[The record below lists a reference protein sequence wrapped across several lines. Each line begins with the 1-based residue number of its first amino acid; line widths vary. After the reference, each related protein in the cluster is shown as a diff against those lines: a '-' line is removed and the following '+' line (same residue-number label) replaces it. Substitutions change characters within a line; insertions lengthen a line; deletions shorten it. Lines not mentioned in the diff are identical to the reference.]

1 MKRLRTLTADQPEA
15 GAATVF
21 VVAFAVVLLVM
32 AGLVVDGGLA
42 INARQRVAD
51 DVEQAARA
59 GSQNLDMA
67 SLRNGGL
74 VRIDPGKAQAA
85 AEDFLARRDYPAG
98 SVSVQADPARV
109 VVSAE
114 IKQKTTLLS
123 LIFINEFTVRA
134 QGQARP
140 AVGITGE
147 DIP

>member
-1 MKRLRTLTADQPEA
+1 MRPADRDS

-21 VVAFAVVLLVM
+21 VVGFAVVLLVM

-59 GSQNLDMA
+59 GSQNLDIPA
-67 SLRNGGL
+67 LRNGGI
-74 VRIDPGKAQAA
+74 VRIDPGPAQTD
-85 AEDFLARRDYPAG
+85 AEAFLAARGYPADG
-98 SVSVQADPARV
+98 VTVEAAPDQV
-109 VVSAE
+109 TVTAE

-123 LIFINEFTVRA
+123 LIFFDEFTVRA

>member
-1 MKRLRTLTADQPEA
+1 MRPQDRDS

-21 VVAFAVVLLVM
+21 LVTFAVVLLVM

-59 GSQNLDMA
+59 GSQHLDML
-67 SLRNGGL
+67 SLRDGGL
-74 VRIDPGKAQAA
+74 VRIDPGPAQTAA
-85 AEDFLARRDYPAG
+85 RNFLAKRDYPASG
-98 SVSVQADPARV
+98 VQ
-109 VVSAE
+109 VSATAQQVTVSAQIE
-114 IKQKTTLLS
+114 QPTALLS
-123 LIFINEFTVRA
+123 LIFIDHFTIRA

-147 DIP
+147 DTP